1 MKRAQMDCRRVQ
13 TLLEEYFEGTL
24 PTRRRAGVRE
34 HLDQCHGCAAELVQI
49 EKVAGAL
56 AAVPRAEPAAAL
68 LREIAARTALM
79 PSPSAQQALLAGWRR
94 LGVLAATLLAA
105 LVGVRFALMA
115 LMPRASS
122 AITYVVDAL
131 IRVANFV
138 QTWFDALPKVGRVLW
153 EALVGFAASLGSA
166 SEAVAFD
173 LITYAVAELALL
185 VLVVVLCDRRR
196 RAVQSTVTSLL

>member
-1 MKRAQMDCRRVQ
+1 MQP
-13 TLLEEYFEGTL
+13 LLEEYFEGTL
-24 PTRRRAGVRE
+24 PTRLEARVE
-34 HLDQCHGCAAELVQI
+34 DHLDHCRMCAAELAQI
-49 EKVAGAL
+49 GKIAGAL
-56 AAVPRAEPAAAL
+56 AALPHAEPAAAL

-105 LVGVRFALMA
+105 LIGIRFALVA

-122 AITYVVDAL
+122 AISYVVDPL
-131 IRVANFV
+131 IGAANFV
-138 QTWFDALPKVGRVLW
+138 QTWFEALPKVGRVLW

-173 LITYAVAELALL
+173 LITYAVAELVLL